1 MTAPERVEV
10 GRVVKAHGLR
20 GEVAVHLLTDV
31 PDRLAPGVPVRVAGR
46 DTIVAT
52 SRPHQG
58 RMLVRFEHIRDRTAA
73 EGLRGA
79 SVEAD
84 AVAPDDLDVYLV
96 SELVG
101 RPVVDRRGVGLG
113 TVTALVAMPP
123 VAGYD
128 LLEVTRDDGTTWL
141 LPAADELVT
150 AVEGVDG
157 LHLEVGDLP
166 EGLVDPSAADAVP
179 ASGSGMAPG
188 HADGSEED
196 A

>member
-1 MTAPERVEV
+1 
-10 GRVVKAHGLR
+10 
-20 GEVAVHLLTDV
+20 VHLLTDV
-31 PDRLAPGVPVRVAGR
+31 PDRLAPGVAVRVAGR
-46 DTIVAT
+46 DTTVAT
-52 SRPHQG
+52 ARPHQG
-58 RMLVRFEHIRDRTAA
+58 RLLVRFEHIHDRTAA
-73 EGLRGA
+73 ESLRGA
-79 SVEAD
+79 SVEAA

-101 RPVVDRRGVGLG
+101 RPVVDRDGAGLG

-150 AVEGVDG
+150 AVEHADG
-157 LHLEVGDLP
+157 LRLEVGDLP
-166 EGLVDPSAADAVP
+166 EGLLDPSAADAV
-179 ASGSGMAPG
+179 SGSGSGSGSAPG
-188 HADGSEED
+188 RVATSEER